1 MLARFVHRSSLSD
14 SRNPISSRKD
24 ANVAGSKPVGYA
36 VLGLG
41 SIAEVAVLPAF
52 RKSKKS
58 RVVALVSHDLGRARK
73 MGKKFGVKDCFTY
86 DDYDRCLSHPGV
98 DAVFIASVNGAHAEQ
113 TVRAAAAGKHV
124 LCEKPMANSVED
136 CRRMVEACRT
146 KQVRLM
152 IAYRKYFEPG
162 SVALKKLVSSG
173 KLGRLRHIFSTY
185 TEIVDPIKARHWQLN
200 PQLAGG
206 GSLMDIGIYC
216 VNTMRWLAG
225 SSPLDATAHAWT
237 DDPKRFSGVEDSI
250 AFRLTHPGG
259 LICQGTSSY
268 SAMAASFVQVH
279 GDKGWAALN
288 PAFAFEEERRLF
300 GKIQGRWFEQKFKV
314 IDEFVLELDA
324 FADAIRRR
332 RDPEPDGMEGVRD
345 IATVEAI
352 YRSARENRTVSIEP
366 VLLENALA
374 RA

>member
-1 MLARFVHRSSLSD
+1 M
-14 SRNPISSRKD
+14 
-24 ANVAGSKPVGYA
+24 AGSKAVGYA

-86 DDYDRCLSHPGV
+86 DDYDRCLSHPEV

-146 KQVRLM
+146 NQVRLM

-237 DDPKRFSGVEDSI
+237 DDPKRFSEVEDSI

-324 FADAIRRR
+324 FTDAIRRR

>member
-1 MLARFVHRSSLSD
+1 MSQ
-14 SRNPISSRKD
+14 ISSRKD
-24 ANVAGSKPVGYA
+24 AIVAASRSVGYA
-36 VLGLG
+36 VVGLG

-52 RKSKKS
+52 RRSKKS
-58 RVVALVSHDLGRARK
+58 RVVALVSHDLSRARQ
-73 MGKKFGVKDCFTY
+73 MGKKFGVKDCY
-86 DDYDRCLSHPGV
+86 SYEDYDRCLRQPGV
-98 DAVFIASVNGAHAEQ
+98 DAVFVASVNGAHAEQ
-113 TVRAAAAGKHV
+113 AIQAAAAGKHV
-124 LCEKPMANSVED
+124 LCEKPMANSVAD
-136 CRRMVEACRT
+136 CHRMVEACRT
-146 KQVRLM
+146 NHVRLM

-162 SVALKKLVSSG
+162 SVALKKLVTSG

-185 TEIVDPIKARHWQLN
+185 TEIVDPVKARNWQLN
-200 PQLAGG
+200 PQVAGG

-225 SSPLDATAHAWT
+225 SAPIEATASCWT
-237 DDPKRFSGVEDSI
+237 DDPQRFRGVEDSI
-250 AFRLTHPGG
+250 AFRLTHPEG
-259 LICQGTSSY
+259 LVCQGTSSY

-324 FADAIRRR
+324 FADCIRRQ
-332 RDPEPDGMEGVRD
+332 RDPEPDGMEGLRD

-352 YRSARENRTVSIEP
+352 YRSARENRSVSVETVAGERIKVS
-366 VLLENALA
+366 A
-374 RA
+374 

>member
-1 MLARFVHRSSLSD
+1 
-14 SRNPISSRKD
+14 
-24 ANVAGSKPVGYA
+24 VAASKPVGYA
-36 VLGLG
+36 VVGLG
-41 SIAEVAVLPAF
+41 SIAEVAALPAF
-52 RKSKKS
+52 RKSKKCK
-58 RVVALVSHDLGRARK
+58 VVALVSHDLGRAK
-73 MGKKFGVKDCFTY
+73 EMGKKFSVKDCYAF
-86 DDYDRCLSHPGV
+86 DDYERCLRQPSV

-113 TVRAAAAGKHV
+113 TIRAAAAGKHV

-136 CRRMVEACRT
+136 CRRMLEACRSN
-146 KQVRLM
+146 QVRLM

-185 TEIVDPIKARHWQLN
+185 TEIVDPVKAKHWQLN
-200 PQLAGG
+200 PGLAGG

-225 SSPLDATAHAWT
+225 SIPLEATASTWT
-237 DDPKRFSGVEDSI
+237 DDPRTFSGVEDSI

-259 LICQGTSSY
+259 LVCQGTSSY
-268 SAMAASFVQVH
+268 SARAASFVQVH

-288 PAFAFEEERRLF
+288 PAFAFEEERRFF

-332 RDPEPDGMEGVRD
+332 RDPEPDGVEGSRD

-352 YRSARENRTVSIEP
+352 YRSAREKRTVSIETAAP
-366 VLLENALA
+366 ERVEL

>member
-1 MLARFVHRSSLSD
+1 M
-14 SRNPISSRKD
+14 
-24 ANVAGSKPVGYA
+24 AGSKAVGYA

-146 KQVRLM
+146 NQVRLM

-162 SVALKKLVSSG
+162 SVALKKLVTSG
-173 KLGRLRHIFSTY
+173 KLGSLRHIFSTY
-185 TEIVDPIKARHWQLN
+185 TEIVDPVKARHWQLN

-332 RDPEPDGMEGVRD
+332 RDPEPDGTEGVRD

-374 RA
+374 GD

>member
-1 MLARFVHRSSLSD
+1 M
-14 SRNPISSRKD
+14 
-24 ANVAGSKPVGYA
+24 AGSKTVGYA
-36 VLGLG
+36 VVGLG

-52 RKSKKS
+52 RKSKKT
-58 RVVALVSHDLGRARK
+58 RVVALVSHDLGRAK
-73 MGKKFGVKDCFTY
+73 EMGKKFGVKNCFTY
-86 DDYDRCLSHPGV
+86 EDYDRCLRQPGV
-98 DAVFIASVNGAHAEQ
+98 DAVFIASVNGAHTEQ
-113 TVRAAAAGKHV
+113 TIRAAAAGKHV
-124 LCEKPMANSVED
+124 LCEKPMANSVDD

-146 KQVRLM
+146 NQVRLM

-185 TEIVDPIKARHWQLN
+185 TEVVDPVKARHWQLN

-259 LICQGTSSY
+259 LVCQGTSSY

-314 IDEFVLELDA
+314 IDEFVLELDS
-324 FADAIRRR
+324 FADSIRGRR
-332 RDPEPDGMEGVRD
+332 NPEPDGMEGLRD
-345 IATVEAI
+345 MVTVEAV
-352 YRSARENRTVSIEP
+352 YRSARENRAVSVESVSP
-366 VLLENALA
+366 ENALVGA
-374 RA
+374 